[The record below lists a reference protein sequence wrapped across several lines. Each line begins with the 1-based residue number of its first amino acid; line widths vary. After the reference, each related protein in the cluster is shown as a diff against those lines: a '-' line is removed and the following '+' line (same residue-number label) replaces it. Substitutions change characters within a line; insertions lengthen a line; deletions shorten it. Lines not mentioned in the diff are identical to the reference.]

1 MSEEFTPITTQE
13 SLDAV
18 LKDRLHRQKEKHVRE
33 LAEVTEKYQDYD
45 SLKERVSQ
53 YEEQISTLNTALEE
67 SKAKVAGYDSQIAER
82 DARIADYEKSIIKS
96 NIAAT
101 LGLAPELAER
111 LSGNTEEELKAD
123 AEKLASI
130 VGKSHKV
137 APLANPTTGNVD
149 DGVSSAFKKLNPNID
164 F

>member
-1 MSEEFTPITTQE
+1 MHEEFTPITSQE
-13 SLDAV
+13 ALDAV
-18 LKDRLHRQKEKHVRE
+18 LKDRLNRQNEKHARE
-33 LAEVTEKYQDYD
+33 MSEISVKYSDYD
-45 SLKERVSQ
+45 AIKTQNSEYAQ
-53 YEEQISTLNTALEE
+53 QITDLNNALEE
-67 SKAKVAGYDSQIAER
+67 SKTKVAGYDSQIAER
-82 DARIADYEKSIIKS
+82 DAKIAGYEKSILKS

-111 LSGNTEEELKAD
+111 LTGNTEEELRAD

-137 APLANPTTGNVD
+137 APLADPSNRNTD
-149 DGVSSAFKKLNPNID
+149 DGVSSAFKKLNPNIE

>member
-13 SLDAV
+13 ALDAV
-18 LKDRLHRQKEKHVRE
+18 LKDRLHRQKEKHARE
-33 LAEVTEKYQDYD
+33 LAEVEEKYQDYD
-45 SLKERVSQ
+45 SLKERVTQ
-53 YEEQISTLNTALEE
+53 YENQIGSLNVALEE
-67 SKAKVAGYDSQIAER
+67 SNTKVAGYDSQIAER
-82 DARIADYEKSIIKS
+82 DAKIAGYEKSILKS

-111 LSGNTEEELKAD
+111 LSGDTEAELRAD

-137 APLANPTTGNVD
+137 APLAAASNTNDD
-149 DGVSSAFKKLNPNID
+149 DGVASAFKKLNPNIE